1 MTDYAAVLAAI
12 RAGSEWSLSNNDY
25 ATLEWYSDTPKP
37 TKKTLDDAWAQVE
50 YELQLAAV
58 KAARQ
63 ARYQAETDPMFMKVQ
78 RAEDGV
84 TLEDWK
90 AAVDAI
96 RADLPEPTAP

>member
-1 MTDYAAVLAAI
+1 MTDYPAVLAAI
-12 RAGSEWSLSNNDY
+12 RPGAQYTLNGDLYAGLTWLDDS
-25 ATLEWYSDTPKP
+25 PKP
-37 TKKTLDDAWAQVE
+37 TQKTLDDAWPQVQ
-50 YELQLAAV
+50 YDQQLAAV

-78 RAEDGV
+78 RAEDGI
-84 TLEDWK
+84 TLDDWK